1 MPPYPDLSLV
11 TEDGEKHVL
20 QFANHEDK
28 LSWLGLVLL
37 LLPTFKSQQEELRA
51 MEGTVEAVLLACA
64 ATYLVGRMLAPW
76 AERESGKDPQVFV
89 LDEVLGYLITVA
101 WVRGPSLVTL
111 VVGFAL
117 FRFFDVL
124 KPGPVR
130 RMERFPGGD
139 GILLD
144 DLVAGLLGLVVL
156 TAARLLVG
164 DPSMW
169 EVS

>member
-1 MPPYPDLSLV
+1 M
-11 TEDGEKHVL
+11 
-20 QFANHEDK
+20 
-28 LSWLGLVLL
+28 
-37 LLPTFKSQQEELRA
+37 LR
-51 MEGTVEAVLLACA
+51 VWRCCWVLLACL

-76 AERESGKDPQVFV
+76 AERESGKDPQTFV

-117 FRFFDVL
+117 FRLFDVL

-144 DLVAGLLGLVVL
+144 DLVAGLLALIVL
-156 TAARLLVG
+156 TAARFLVG

>member
-1 MPPYPDLSLV
+1 VNRL
-11 TEDGEKHVL
+11 
-20 QFANHEDK
+20 K
-28 LSWLGLVLL
+28 LGVISFGYLGCAPVAPGTVGTLGGVLL
-37 LLPTFKSQQEELRA
+37 AWLLAPTELYLLW
-51 MEGTVEAVLLACA
+51 VLLACA

>member
-1 MPPYPDLSLV
+1 MNRL
-11 TEDGEKHVL
+11 
-20 QFANHEDK
+20 K
-28 LSWLGLVLL
+28 LGIISFGYLGCSPVAPGTVGTLGGVLL
-37 LLPTFKSQQEELRA
+37 AWLLASTELYLLW
-51 MEGTVEAVLLACA
+51 VLLACL

-76 AERESGKDPQVFV
+76 AERESGKDPQTFV

-117 FRFFDVL
+117 FRLFDVL

-144 DLVAGLLGLVVL
+144 DLVAGLLALIVL
-156 TAARLLVG
+156 TAARFLVG

>member
-1 MPPYPDLSLV
+1 MNRLR
-11 TEDGEKHVL
+11 
-20 QFANHEDK
+20 
-28 LSWLGLVLL
+28 LGLISFGFLGCSPVAPGTVGTLGGVLL
-37 LLPTFKSQQEELRA
+37 AWLLAPTELYLLW
-51 MEGTVEAVLLACA
+51 VLLACA
-64 ATYLVGRMLAPW
+64 GIYLLGRALAPW
-76 AERESGKDPQVFV
+76 AERESGKDPQTFV
-89 LDEVLGYLITVA
+89 LDEVLGYLVTVA

-111 VVGFAL
+111 IVGFAL
-117 FRFFDVL
+117 FRLFDVF

-144 DLVAGLLGLVVL
+144 DLVAGLLGLLVL
-156 TAARLLVG
+156 TAVRYLVG

>member
-1 MPPYPDLSLV
+1 MNRL
-11 TEDGEKHVL
+11 
-20 QFANHEDK
+20 K
-28 LSWLGLVLL
+28 LGIISFGYLGCSPVAPGTVGTLGGVLL
-37 LLPTFKSQQEELRA
+37 AWLLAPTENYLLW
-51 MEGTVEAVLLACA
+51 VLLACA

-76 AERESGKDPQVFV
+76 AERESGKDPQTFV

-117 FRFFDVL
+117 FRLFDVL

-144 DLVAGLLGLVVL
+144 DLVAGLLALAVL
-156 TAARLLVG
+156 TAARFLVG

>member
-1 MPPYPDLSLV
+1 MNRL
-11 TEDGEKHVL
+11 
-20 QFANHEDK
+20 K
-28 LSWLGLVLL
+28 LGVISFGYLGCAPVAPGTVGTLGGVLL
-37 LLPTFKSQQEELRA
+37 AWLLAPTELYLLW
-51 MEGTVEAVLLACA
+51 VLLACA